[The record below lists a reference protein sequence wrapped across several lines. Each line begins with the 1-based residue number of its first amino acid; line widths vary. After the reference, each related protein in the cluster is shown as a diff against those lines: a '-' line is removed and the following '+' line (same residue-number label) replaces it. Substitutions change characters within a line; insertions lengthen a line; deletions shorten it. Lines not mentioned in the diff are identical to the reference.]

1 MNSGFVL
8 VLVLISR
15 AMMLISMTMITIIL
29 RSMMMISVTM
39 VSVTMISMTM
49 ISMTMIIGLE
59 LILAPFCVGLS
70 GHSYE

>member
-1 MNSGFVL
+1 ML

-49 ISMTMIIGLE
+49 IIGLE